1 VEESLRA
8 RLLANVALAALV
20 GTRVSWIERPQGAA
34 LPAVTLQIISPGR
47 AYTHGGAN
55 NLADTRVQ
63 IDCWGASYA
72 SAKAVARAVIPATES
87 AGTQG
92 ATKFSQSFLDASRD
106 MPVEDLEGGMKVY
119 RVSHD
124 FIIWHEPA

>member
-8 RLLANVALAALV
+8 RLLADTAVAALV
-20 GTRVSWIERPQGAA
+20 GTRVTWIDRPQGAT

-47 AYTHGGAN
+47 AYTHGGADG
-55 NLADTRVQ
+55 LADTRVQ

-72 SAKAVARAVIPATES
+72 SAKALARSVIPAVEP
-87 AGTQG
+87 ALTQG

-106 MPVEDLEGGMKVY
+106 MPVEDLEGGVMVY
-119 RVSHD
+119 RVSQD
-124 FIIWHEPA
+124 FIVWHQPA

>member
-1 VEESLRA
+1 
-8 RLLANVALAALV
+8 
-20 GTRVSWIERPQGAA
+20 
-34 LPAVTLQIISPGR
+34 
-47 AYTHGGAN
+47 
-55 NLADTRVQ
+55 VQ